1 MKLFFELVNE
11 MEIFPLDKV
20 IYNKASEIYAKLRE
34 VGFPT
39 GEFDLLIASTALI
52 NDFKLTTNN
61 TKHYL
66 KIHENFV
73 SCQKT
78 RVKI

>member
-11 MEIFPLDKV
+11 MEIFPLDRA
-20 IYNKASEIYAKLRE
+20 IFNKASEIYAKLRE
-34 VGFPT
+34 VGFLT

-52 NDFKLTTNN
+52 NDFKLITNN

-66 KIHENFV
+66 KIREIFGLKLDNWI
-73 SCQKT
+73 K
-78 RVKI
+78 